1 MAEKKYFDIKND
13 IYQKEVI
20 AKLRK
25 EVSVLIK
32 ENEYLRNR
40 VKDLEEI
47 NESHQKLVGELF
59 SDEQLKKRKWLNPKK
74 DELLWKSQ
82 TPLLSMWT

>member
-59 SDEQLKKRKWLNPKK
+59 SDEQLKKRK
-74 DELLWKSQ
+74 
-82 TPLLSMWT
+82 

>member
-25 EVSVLIK
+25 EVSELIK

-59 SDEQLKKRKWLNPKK
+59 GNDQLKRRK
-74 DELLWKSQ
+74 
-82 TPLLSMWT
+82 